1 MAMLA
6 TPIRSGFFKY
16 QRGAAP
22 RQSPG
27 AVMAAA
33 VGHMTT
39 AIVVWLER
47 ARERRQ
53 LLALSDRALKDF
65 GMSFADAAKEGDKPF
80 WRA

>member
-1 MAMLA
+1 MITHQARQ
-6 TPIRSGFFKY
+6 RSFGY
-16 QRGAAP
+16 RHGAAP

-27 AVMAAA
+27 AVIAAA
-33 VGHMTT
+33 AGSITT
-39 AIVVWLER
+39 AIIVWLER